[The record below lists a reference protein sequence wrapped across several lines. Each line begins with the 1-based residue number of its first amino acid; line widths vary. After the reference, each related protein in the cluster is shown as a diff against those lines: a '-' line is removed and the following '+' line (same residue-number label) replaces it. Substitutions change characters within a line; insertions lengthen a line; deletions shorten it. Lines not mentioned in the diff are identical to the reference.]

1 MSTMTNKDSRPLLLS
16 PPMSE
21 SDAERAVRIAREVL
35 DGRTPAFL
43 GCKQLLGPLQRL
55 GVDREEP
62 FITIKGVESEL
73 DESAVWPEERKLWN
87 EQALA
92 REEAKLAAWLPQIQP
107 AILEACRA
115 VLRRFGDGR

>member
-1 MSTMTNKDSRPLLLS
+1 
-16 PPMSE
+16 MSE

-35 DGRTPAFL
+35 DGKTPAFL

-62 FITIKGVESEL
+62 FLTIKGVESEL
-73 DESAVWPEERKLWN
+73 DEIPVWPEERRHWN

-92 REEAKLAAWLPQIQP
+92 REDAKLGAWLPQIQT
-107 AILEACRA
+107 AILDACRA
-115 VLRRFGDGR
+115 VVRRFGDGG